1 MTSIQKDSSYS
12 GVVSLRSMRL
22 ALVLGELNGLSAM
35 VGDVGNAYL
44 EAETKEKV
52 FFIAGPE
59 FGDLQGHT
67 MIIFKALYG
76 LRSSGARYHE
86 VMATTLHD
94 MSFHPTLAG
103 H

>member
-1 MTSIQKDSSYS
+1 
-12 GVVSLRSMRL
+12 
-22 ALVLGELNGLSAM
+22 M

-44 EAETKEKV
+44 EAETQEKV

-86 VMATTLHD
+86 TMATTLSD
-94 MSFHPTLAG
+94 MGFKPTLADPDLWIRDKG
-103 H
+103 DHYEYV